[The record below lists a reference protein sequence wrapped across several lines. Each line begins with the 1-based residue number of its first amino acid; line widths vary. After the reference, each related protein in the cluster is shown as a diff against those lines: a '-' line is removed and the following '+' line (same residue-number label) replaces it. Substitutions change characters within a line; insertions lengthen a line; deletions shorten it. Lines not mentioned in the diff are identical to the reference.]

1 MKAQRDIV
9 AQYVAK
15 RNQTVKSLTD
25 NFGDFYSDSHN
36 DLAGLVELINLTDRT
51 IQHLLGVNQSFASLR
66 DQMDTEDKS
75 LTLVQQVFSIDR
87 VISGDSKAKKW
98 LGNALYLVLGS
109 NYSFNGI
116 SFTAPDGTK
125 FSKMEIL
132 ESK

>member
-1 MKAQRDIV
+1 MKQQTDIV

-15 RNQTVKSLTD
+15 RNKTVKDLT
-25 NFGDFYSDSHN
+25 NHFGEFYSDTHA
-36 DLAGLVELINLTDRT
+36 DLEGLIELINLTDRT

-66 DQMDTEDKS
+66 DQMDTEEKS
-75 LTLVQQVFSIDR
+75 LTLVQQIFSIDR

-109 NYSFNGI
+109 NYSFNGFN
-116 SFTAPDGTK
+116 FTAPDGTK